1 MDVRVKKDLF
11 FLNTRMNRRKKNGE
25 KKMEEK
31 KKYTEIVGEDEK
43 EEGAEGEQGPNAG
56 AGRRK
61 LGQQACR
68 RTQKGRRGT
77 GQRYVCR

>member
-1 MDVRVKKDLF
+1 
-11 FLNTRMNRRKKNGE
+11 
-25 KKMEEK
+25 MEEK